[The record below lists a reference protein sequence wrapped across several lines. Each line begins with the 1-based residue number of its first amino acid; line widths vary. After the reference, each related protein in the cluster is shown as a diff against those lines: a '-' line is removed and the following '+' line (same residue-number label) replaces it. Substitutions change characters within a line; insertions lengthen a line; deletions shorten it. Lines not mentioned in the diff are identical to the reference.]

1 MTYLKENPIYTFV
14 ETMLSY
20 DPNIYL
26 EEINN
31 LDRDRMTQLY
41 KIMMCYYSKDGI
53 PKVKGIDKFLSD
65 VDRKFKMTGEYLKRK
80 LLGLITV
87 VRLYLIYQTRFYKQF

>member
-1 MTYLKENPIYTFV
+1 MY
-14 ETMLSY
+14 
-20 DPNIYL
+20 
-26 EEINN
+26 
-31 LDRDRMTQLY
+31 
-41 KIMMCYYSKDGI
+41 KDGI

-87 VRLYLIYQTRFYKQF
+87 V